1 MLDWICFAYQSVV
14 HASTYE
20 TSYVLHGIIPFMS
33 IDIYLG
39 VGNTVML
46 VKDYE
51 SWLVQNLYTANS
63 NNWRRWILKVK
74 DNKWNCN
81 IVNRQR

>member
-51 SWLVQNLYTANS
+51 S
-63 NNWRRWILKVK
+63 
-74 DNKWNCN
+74 
-81 IVNRQR
+81 